1 MLTIPPDIKCCL
13 SILNIDYQDDFPPDV
28 MCCLHILIQRSAS
41 YDMCANKEQRSMAS
55 WVKLNVLYDLIK
67 QLRIK
72 CVELHENSW
81 CRWLR
86 SRLLCV
92 NFNNIMSII
101 DHLKKKQW
109 QNIEHINCWE
119 NHKQAN
125 KIWGWLQ
132 CFIKRCATNLK
143 VFIWKKHLL
152 QFSTACYSCLKYS
165 LFWRKL
171 HLLCFWL

>member
-41 YDMCANKEQRSMAS
+41 YDMCANKEQRSTAS

-101 DHLKKKQW
+101 DHLKKKTMAKYWAYKLLRKSQTSK
-109 QNIEHINCWE
+109 QNLRLIAMFYQTMCN
-119 NHKQAN
+119 
-125 KIWGWLQ
+125 
-132 CFIKRCATNLK
+132 
-143 VFIWKKHLL
+143 
-152 QFSTACYSCLKYS
+152 
-165 LFWRKL
+165 
-171 HLLCFWL
+171 